1 MKKLFINKKNVMFV
15 IGIAVVMP
23 LLSLMNVQMS
33 VQFGAVI
40 DRMQIT
46 SVFIRSLL
54 ALIVITALTY
64 FLDKILLS
72 FFLTRLSCNFVTSLH
87 HALIRKF
94 HTMNYPS
101 FLKRNPTGLFQICS
115 KDIYDIQEFSIER
128 IIRFI
133 ISLTTGLLAAV
144 ELGSINIVYPFTAA
158 FIYAFSV
165 IIAKPIGRMSER
177 YSNNIRESEKRLTRV
192 FFDLVDHF
200 TLLKSFG
207 RIDDRI
213 HAFEQENNTF
223 NETTVRSKICLNFY
237 KTLTRVINSV
247 APVLIVCISIPS
259 FASGII
265 TAGQLVTAVSLVSTL
280 CVPIQNFGDIYLSI
294 KKTWFKIKEIDEV
307 LCEKDEQQMEVSENL
322 NDVNILSNVS
332 FTIPYK
338 KKTALVGKTGS
349 GKSTTMSL
357 LSGLLTGT
365 EGSLFV
371 GGERITESN
380 RGTLLKS
387 VSSIPSTTYLVNDTL
402 RNNLRLGEVNSGVL
416 AQVIESFGMDKLA
429 MNLPNGYDTVIGPT
443 GVQLSGGQQKLVG
456 LARGLSVNR
465 NFFLLDEVTTG
476 LDDHAVEKVMSYLLE
491 MDQTLV
497 LITHNLKYID
507 RMDHIILFDD
517 GRVVASGTYAEISK
531 VWGELNEA

>member
-1 MKKLFINKKNVMFV
+1 MRVVSFINIKK
-15 IGIAVVMP
+15 
-23 LLSLMNVQMS
+23 
-33 VQFGAVI
+33 
-40 DRMQIT
+40 T
-46 SVFIRSLL
+46 
-54 ALIVITALTY
+54 
-64 FLDKILLS
+64 
-72 FFLTRLSCNFVTSLH
+72 
-87 HALIRKF
+87 
-94 HTMNYPS
+94 
-101 FLKRNPTGLFQICS
+101 
-115 KDIYDIQEFSIER
+115 
-128 IIRFI
+128 
-133 ISLTTGLLAAV
+133 
-144 ELGSINIVYPFTAA
+144 
-158 FIYAFSV
+158 
-165 IIAKPIGRMSER
+165 
-177 YSNNIRESEKRLTRV
+177 TRV

-207 RIDDRI
+207 RIGDRI

-259 FASGII
+259 FASGTI

-322 NDVNILSNVS
+322 LHGDISFNNVSYRINDVNILSNVS

-338 KKTALVGKTGS
+338 KKTAIVGKTGS

-387 VSSIPSTTYLVNDTL
+387 VSSIPEHYIF
-402 RNNLRLGEVNSGVL
+402 GE
-416 AQVIESFGMDKLA
+416 
-429 MNLPNGYDTVIGPT
+429 
-443 GVQLSGGQQKLVG
+443 
-456 LARGLSVNR
+456 
-465 NFFLLDEVTTG
+465 
-476 LDDHAVEKVMSYLLE
+476 
-491 MDQTLV
+491 
-497 LITHNLKYID
+497 
-507 RMDHIILFDD
+507 
-517 GRVVASGTYAEISK
+517 
-531 VWGELNEA
+531 